1 MSHTLEKELREE
13 EVGWGDMRE
22 MEGVA
27 KRKIVKLR
35 VRRKANPGKK
45 QKEKTG
51 QEKNVQEV
59 EEGERFQFRLQQKY
73 SLEPYG

>member
-51 QEKNVQEV
+51 QKKKCA
-59 EEGERFQFRLQQKY
+59 G
-73 SLEPYG
+73 S

>member
-1 MSHTLEKELREE
+1 MSHTLEKELREK

-27 KRKIVKLR
+27 NREIVKLR
-35 VRRKANPGKK
+35 VKRKAKPREETEGKDRA
-45 QKEKTG
+45 G
-51 QEKNVQEV
+51 KNVQEV
-59 EEGERFQFRLQQKY
+59 EEGERLQFRLQQKY